1 MYNLEF
7 QTFTTTPTAKLEFV
21 AIVISHFFFYLSR
34 TFEIFLSM
42 TYVHRYV
49 HPQIGKTK
57 FKILISTLEKRGNF
71 FLFFENLL

>member
-21 AIVISHFFFYLSR
+21 AIVISQFFLSR

-57 FKILISTLEKRGNF
+57 FKVLISTLEKRGNF